1 MATVFDFL
9 QAEFFTMSDAQRS
22 DFEQFVLAFDTTF
35 VPIVGQQVT
44 LTSSNAAVAG
54 PRVDLML
61 ARAGTAYPSLGQPDA
76 EECDLIAK
84 AVVNGVARG
93 YLYMPG
99 SGTFQSDRQSEAAVS
114 DNELRTLASADGG
127 QVTYTCAPPGE
138 GVRLGLDRDEDMV
151 FDRDEIDAGTDPADP
166 RDPFEQSPTP
176 RPTATRTLT
185 PSATPTETE
194 TPRPTRATR
203 SSTPTVSL
211 TPTPAATV
219 TPTQRADLPGDADCN
234 GVVNAADVSAACRLL
249 FEGAASAPC
258 GADCNR
264 DGSMSA
270 GDVTCIA
277 ALIPGSTRSTLQQ
290 LK

>member
-1 MATVFDFL
+1 
-9 QAEFFTMSDAQRS
+9 
-22 DFEQFVLAFDTTF
+22 
-35 VPIVGQQVT
+35 
-44 LTSSNAAVAG
+44 
-54 PRVDLML
+54 
-61 ARAGTAYPSLGQPDA
+61 
-76 EECDLIAK
+76 
-84 AVVNGVARG
+84 
-93 YLYMPG
+93 MPG
-99 SGTFQSDRQSEAAVS
+99 SGDVSERSRRGAGVDRRAAARPG
-114 DNELRTLASADGG
+114 ERRWRQ
-127 QVTYTCAPPGE
+127 QVTYTCVPPGE
-138 GVRLGLDRDEDMV
+138 GVRLGLDRDGDGV

-219 TPTQRADLPGDADCN
+219 TPTQRADFPGDADCN
-234 GVVNAADVSAACRLL
+234 GVVNAADVNAACRLL

-264 DGSMSA
+264 DGGMSA

-277 ALIPGSTRSTLQQ
+277 ALIPGSTQSTLQQ